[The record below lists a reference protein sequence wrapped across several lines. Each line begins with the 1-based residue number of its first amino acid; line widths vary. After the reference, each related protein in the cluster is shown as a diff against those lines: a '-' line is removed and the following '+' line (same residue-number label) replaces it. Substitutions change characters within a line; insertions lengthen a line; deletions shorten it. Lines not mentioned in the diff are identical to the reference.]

1 MNGQIF
7 VIGHV
12 NPDTDSI
19 AAALGYAWYL
29 RERDG
34 ANAVAARAGAINP
47 QTAWVLKKLE
57 LDPPLLLNDASPRFE
72 AVTRRLDT
80 ALPDA
85 PLRDAWAIAS
95 RTWGVAPIVNEDGT
109 PFGLVN
115 GSSLFRY
122 LSQAVGPHPHRQ
134 EARISEILDLPCK
147 DVANTEVPKFKF
159 GSRIRDSLNRILRE
173 EGDDFWVV
181 DENGIYVGVCRQRD
195 VLNPPRLKIVLVDH
209 NEPRQALAHLE
220 DADLLE
226 ILDHHRL
233 GNPST
238 HVPIRFT
245 VDIVGSTSTL
255 VSEQIEEA
263 GLSAPSRIAGALL
276 AGLLSDT
283 LILTSPTTTERDKK
297 AAERLG
303 RWAFVKNGP
312 LAGENIQS
320 YGKQVLDAG
329 AGLSAR
335 DPDEVVSTD
344 LKVYEADSYRFAIAQ
359 AEVTDLVQLA
369 EHLDKLRDALKELRD
384 KRALDFAMLLVTDV
398 VRGSSRLLVTDEP
411 PELSDLPYPPLPDGT
426 RRAEGVV
433 SRKKQLLPVVLG
445 LLER

>member
-1 MNGQIF
+1 MDNII

-19 AAALGYAWYL
+19 AAALGYAWCL

-34 ANAVAARAGAINP
+34 VDAVAARAGAINP

-57 LDPPLLLNDASPRFE
+57 LDPPILLNDASPRFE
-72 AVTRRLDT
+72 AVIRRLDT
-80 ALPDA
+80 AVPDA

-95 RTWGVAPIVNEDGT
+95 RTWGVAPVVNEDGT
-109 PFGLVN
+109 PYGLVT
-115 GSSLFRY
+115 GASLFAY
-122 LSQAVGPHPHRQ
+122 LSQVVGPHPRRQ
-134 EARISEILDLPCK
+134 ETPISEILELPCK
-147 DVANTEVPKFKF
+147 DVCDTEVPKFKI
-159 GSRIRDSLNRILRE
+159 GGRIRDSLNRILRQ

-181 DENGIYVGVCRQRD
+181 DDSDQYVGVCRQRD
-195 VLNPPRLKIVLVDH
+195 VLNPPRYQIVLVDH

-238 HVPIRFT
+238 HVPIRFK

-255 VSEQIEEA
+255 VSEAIEEA
-263 GLSAPSRIAGALL
+263 GLAAPPRIAGVLL
-276 AGLLSDT
+276 SGLMSDT

-303 RWAFVKNGP
+303 RWAFVRTGP
-312 LAGENIQS
+312 LAGETVQS
-320 YGKQVLDAG
+320 FGEQVVDAG
-329 AGLSAR
+329 AGLSSR
-335 DPDEVVSTD
+335 DPGDVVSTD
-344 LKVYEADSYRFAIAQ
+344 LKAYEAGNYRFAIAQ
-359 AEVTDLVQLA
+359 AEVTDLLQLTD
-369 EHLDKLRDALKELRD
+369 HLDKLNTALKALRD
-384 KRALDFAMLLVTDV
+384 NRALDFAMLMVTDV
-398 VRGSSRLLVTDEP
+398 VRGSSRLLITDEP
-411 PELSDLPYPPLPDGT
+411 PELNDLPYPPQPDGT

>member
-1 MNGQIF
+1 MEQIF

-19 AAALGYAWYL
+19 AAALGYAWCL

-34 ANAVAARAGAINP
+34 VDAVAARAGAINP

-57 LDPPLLLNDASPRFE
+57 LDPPVLLNDASPRFE

-80 ALPDA
+80 AAPDA

-95 RTWGVAPIVNEDGT
+95 RTWGIAPVVESDGT
-109 PFGLVN
+109 PFGLVT
-115 GSSLFRY
+115 GASLFSY
-122 LSQAVGPHPHRQ
+122 LSQIVGPHPRRQ
-134 EARISEILDLPCK
+134 ETPISEILDLPCK
-147 DVANTEVPKFKF
+147 DVCDTEVPRFKI
-159 GSRIRDSLNRILRE
+159 GSPIRDSLNRILRQ

-181 DENGIYVGVCRQRD
+181 DDADRYVGVCRQRD
-195 VLNPPRLKIVLVDH
+195 VLNPPRLQIVLVDH

-238 HVPIRFT
+238 HAPIKFT

-263 GLSAPSRIAGALL
+263 GLAAPPQIAGVLL
-276 AGLLSDT
+276 SGLVSDT

-297 AAERLG
+297 AGERLG
-303 RWAFVKNGP
+303 RWAFVRNGP
-312 LAGENIQS
+312 LAGETVQS
-320 YGKQVLDAG
+320 YGEQVVNAG
-329 AGLSAR
+329 AGLSSR
-335 DPDEVVSTD
+335 EPDEVVSTD
-344 LKVYEADSYRFAIAQ
+344 LKAYEAGDYRFAIAQ
-359 AEVTDLVQLA
+359 AEVTDLVQLT
-369 EHLDKLRDALKELRD
+369 EHLESLNASLKALRDR
-384 KRALDFAMLLVTDV
+384 RALDFAMLMITDV
-398 VRGSSRLLVTDEP
+398 VGGSSHLLITDEP
-411 PELSDLPYPPLPDGT
+411 PELGDLPYPRQSDGT

-445 LLER
+445 LLES

>member
-1 MNGQIF
+1 MDNF
-7 VIGHV
+7 YVIGHV

-19 AAALGYAWYL
+19 AAAMGYAWCL
-29 RERDG
+29 RERDSVD
-34 ANAVAARAGAINP
+34 AIAARAGAINP

-57 LDPPLLLNDASPRFE
+57 LEPPALLNDASPRFQ

-95 RTWGVAPIVNEDGT
+95 RTWGVAPVINENGT
-109 PFGLVN
+109 PFGLVT
-115 GSSLFRY
+115 GASLFTFVNET
-122 LSQAVGPHPHRQ
+122 VGPHPRRQ
-134 EARISEILDLPCK
+134 EMKLSDILDEPCGNAS
-147 DVANTEVPKFKF
+147 DQSVPRFSIQ
-159 GSRIRDSLNRILRE
+159 GRIRDSLNRVYRE
-173 EGDDFWVV
+173 DHDNFFVV
-181 DENGIYVGVCRQRD
+181 DDSGQYVGVCRQRD
-195 VLNPPRLKIVLVDH
+195 LLNPPRMQIVLVDH

-238 HVPIRFT
+238 HAPIKFT

-255 VSEQIEEA
+255 VCEQIEEA
-263 GLSAPSRIAGALL
+263 GLAAPPKIAGMLL
-276 AGLLSDT
+276 SGLVSDT

-312 LAGENIQS
+312 LTGETVQTF
-320 YGKQVLDAG
+320 GKQVLEAG
-329 AGLSAR
+329 AGLSSR

-344 LKVYEADSYRFAIAQ
+344 LKAYEAGEYRFAIAQ
-359 AEVTDLVQLA
+359 AEVTDLMQLT
-369 EHLDKLRDALKELRD
+369 EHLDALNASLKALRDS
-384 KRALDFAMLLVTDV
+384 RAMDFAMLMVTDV
-398 VRGSSRLLVTDEP
+398 VGGSSRLLITDEP
-411 PELSDLPYPPLPDGT
+411 PELGDLPYPRQPDDT
-426 RRAEGVV
+426 RKAEGVV

>member
-1 MNGQIF
+1 MVF

-19 AAALGYAWYL
+19 AAALGYAWCL
-29 RERDG
+29 RERDSMD
-34 ANAVAARAGAINP
+34 AVAARAGAINP
-47 QTAWVLKKLE
+47 QTGWVLKKLE
-57 LDPPLLLNDASPRFE
+57 LDPPMLLNDASPRFE

-85 PLRDAWAIAS
+85 PLRDAWTIAT
-95 RTWGVAPIVNEDGT
+95 RTWGVAPVVNEDGA
-109 PFGLVN
+109 PYGLVT
-115 GSSLFRY
+115 GASLFAY
-122 LSQAVGPHPHRQ
+122 LSQVVGPHPRRQ
-134 EARISEILDLPCK
+134 ETPISEILELPCK
-147 DVANTEVPKFKF
+147 DVCDTQVPKFKIS
-159 GSRIRDSLNRILRE
+159 SRIKDSLNRILRQ

-181 DENGIYVGVCRQRD
+181 DDADRYVGVCRQRD
-195 VLNPPRLKIVLVDH
+195 VLKPPRLQIVLVDH

-238 HVPIRFT
+238 HTPIRFT

-263 GLSAPSRIAGALL
+263 GLAAPPQIAGMLL

-303 RWAFVKNGP
+303 RWAFVRNGP
-312 LAGENIQS
+312 LAGETVQS
-320 YGKQVLDAG
+320 YGKQVLNAG
-329 AGLSAR
+329 AGLSSR
-335 DPDEVVSTD
+335 KPDEVVSTD
-344 LKVYEADSYRFAIAQ
+344 LKAYEAGNYRFAIAQ
-359 AEVTDLVQLA
+359 AEVTDLLQLT
-369 EHLDKLRDALKELRD
+369 EHLDALNQALSDLRD
-384 KRALDFAMLLVTDV
+384 KRAIDFAMLMVTDV
-398 VRGSSRLLVTDEP
+398 VRGSSRLLITHEP
-411 PELSDLPYPPLPDGT
+411 PELGDLPYPKQNDGT
-426 RRAEGVV
+426 RLAEGVV